1 MIWLQ
6 FLLSSA
12 VVVYAAIKLAEYG
25 DIIAVRTRLG
35 GLFVGTIFPGR
46 GYFPAR
52 THCLDQRL
60 PGRAILTWP
69 RATFLAATWSI

>member
-1 MIWLQ
+1 MVWLQ

-35 GLFVGTIFPGR
+35 GLFVGTIFLAG
-46 GYFPAR
+46 A
-52 THCLDQRL
+52 TSL
-60 PGRAILTWP
+60 PELIASISALCGAIHHPNTGQP
-69 RATFLAATWSI
+69 